1 MSFYPQDQ
9 GMRPAGDAMHI
20 QGPADMARMQ
30 DVPAMTMTAQDNV
43 METSPTKRLGAL
55 LQQFS
60 RSPAQFQRY
69 FWRHQMDLVENGF
82 DSDGKAIDFFNWGS
96 TPSGNGSALPL
107 ARIKK
112 VMKNDDEVKMI
123 SAEAPILFSRA
134 CEIFIADLTC
144 RAFMV
149 AE

>member
-1 MSFYPQDQ
+1 MSFYPQDH
-9 GMRPAGDAMHI
+9 GMRPSGDAMHL

-30 DVPAMTMTAQDNV
+30 ELPSMALTNQDTV
-43 METSPTKRLGAL
+43 METNPAKRLGAL

-82 DSDGKAIDFFNWGS
+82 DSDGKSIDFYNLGS
-96 TPSGNGSALPL
+96 TPSGSSSALPL

-112 VMKNDDEVKMI
+112 VMKNDDEVKV
-123 SAEAPILFSRA
+123 SGA
-134 CEIFIADLTC
+134 ADH
-144 RAFMV
+144 R
-149 AE
+149 